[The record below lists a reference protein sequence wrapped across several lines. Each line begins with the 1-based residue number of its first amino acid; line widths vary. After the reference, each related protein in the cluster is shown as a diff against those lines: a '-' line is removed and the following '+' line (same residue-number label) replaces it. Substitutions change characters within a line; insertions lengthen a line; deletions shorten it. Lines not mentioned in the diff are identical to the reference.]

1 MARGRLLQSGLGLGA
16 GSATR
21 EGVEQGVVPESVMN
35 AVDTAALTSMGAQGL
50 RWAYN
55 KLPESYKKKVPFREF
70 AKAAKKQIKDKF
82 TSPKAIAKRGAKAA
96 GSLATGPFAPLMSV
110 GFLGHDIYDLGKT
123 LYGLGEQKFSGRKKG
138 GQVKKTKRKSRST
151 SRSKPRGVGKALR
164 GYGAV
169 SKR

>member
-1 MARGRLLQSGLGLGA
+1 MARGKLLQALAGA

-21 EGVEQGVVPESVMN
+21 EGVEQGVVPESVMDT
-35 AVDTAALTSMGAQGL
+35 VDTASLGVMGAQGL

-70 AKAAKKQIKDKF
+70 AKVAKKQIKDKF
-82 TSPKAIAKRGAKAA
+82 TSPKALAKRGAKAA
-96 GSLATGPFAPLMSV
+96 GSLAAGPFAPLMSA
-110 GFLGHDIYDLGKT
+110 GFLGHDLYDFGKT

-138 GQVKKTKRKSRST
+138 GQVKKTKRKARSN